1 LKDKGSEILSRC
13 RRQARIET
21 TSNPCGDAGWRG
33 KGLALL
39 HALQHNEYAGCTA
52 LTADTAQ
59 HRESLLAA
67 GADVVLLPFRDAAA
81 EAADM
86 LAANSETRQE

>member
-1 LKDKGSEILSRC
+1 V
-13 RRQARIET
+13 
-21 TSNPCGDAGWRG
+21 
-33 KGLALL
+33 
-39 HALQHNEYAGCTA
+39 QHS
-52 LTADTAQ
+52 
-59 HRESLLAA
+59 ESLLAA